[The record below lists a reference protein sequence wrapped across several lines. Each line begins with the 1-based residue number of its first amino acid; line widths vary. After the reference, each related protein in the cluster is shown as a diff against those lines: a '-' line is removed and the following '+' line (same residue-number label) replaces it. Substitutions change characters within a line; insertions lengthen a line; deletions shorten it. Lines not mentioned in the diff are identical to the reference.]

1 MLPGILPRR
10 PLTGFSGSL
19 ASPPADGAGRAFW
32 RVAFAGIMVRATC
45 LVLLTLAAVAT
56 PTAPAAIAQSADQLA
71 TEAARNA
78 EGWQIDTQP
87 SADQAPSDDPA
98 PQFNTTVIPRTT
110 APKPAETDDSASDRT
125 DPESGRVRLTALLIA
140 DGPRIDRGIVW
151 RIYASPE
158 RGASSR
164 RMELVSTQRRASPT
178 VQLRP
183 GDYIVNAAFG
193 RAYLNRK
200 ITVKAGEH
208 TAEEFVIN
216 AGGFRLK
223 AQIGQNEAP
232 ENAVSYDIFEGEAD
246 QSGNR
251 AAILSNAKPGLIM
264 RLNAGIYHIISRY
277 GDANATISADI
288 TVEAGKLT
296 EAVIS
301 HSAAKVTFKLTDRP
315 DGEALPGTQWKVAT
329 AGGEVVKQSVGA
341 LPTHILAPGPY
352 IVTATSGGRAYQQ
365 QFNVEDG
372 QYVRVEVLKQ

>member
-1 MLPGILPRR
+1 MLPGLFRHRPAMLNFITLNAISLSGGGVAVQHPR
-10 PLTGFSGSL
+10 
-19 ASPPADGAGRAFW
+19 A
-32 RVAFAGIMVRATC
+32 VRA
-45 LVLLTLAAVAT
+45 LVPTMALLLVALS
-56 PTAPAAIAQSADQLA
+56 PTAAWAQSAEQLA
-71 TEAARNA
+71 TEAAKNA
-78 EGWQIDTQP
+78 QGWQVDTQ
-87 SADQAPSDDPA
+87 APA
-98 PQFNTTVIPRTT
+98 GEQEPQFNTTVIPRTT
-110 APKPAETDDSASDRT
+110 APDPAEAATTAPDKTDADS
-125 DPESGRVRLTALLIA
+125 GKVKLTALLIT

-158 RGASSR
+158 RGSTSR
-164 RMELVSTQRRASPT
+164 RMELVSTQRRASPSI
-178 VQLRP
+178 QLKA

-223 AQIGQNEAP
+223 AQIGPNEAP

-264 RLNAGIYHIISRY
+264 RLNAGIYHIVSRY
-277 GDANATISADI
+277 GDANATINADI

-296 EAVIS
+296 EAAIS

-365 QFNVEDG
+365 TFSVEDG
-372 QYVRVEVLKQ
+372 QFVRVEVLKQ